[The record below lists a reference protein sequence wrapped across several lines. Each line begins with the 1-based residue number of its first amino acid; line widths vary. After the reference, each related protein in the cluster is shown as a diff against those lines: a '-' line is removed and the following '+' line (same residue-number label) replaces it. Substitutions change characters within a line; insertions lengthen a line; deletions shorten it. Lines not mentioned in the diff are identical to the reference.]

1 MRHYA
6 LLILLCL
13 CAFLPGIATLPPIDR
28 DEPRFV
34 QASKQ
39 MAESGDLVDIR
50 FQDESRYKKPV
61 GIYWLHNAA
70 LALSGQGA
78 DAPIWIYRLVSVL
91 GALIAVCATFATGR
105 RLFGDPAGLIAA
117 IALAG
122 IFGLAFEARIA
133 KTDAVL
139 LATAVLAQGALARL
153 YLADRGG
160 PPAGNAAW
168 LFWIAQAAAILV
180 KGPIVPLLSILTIA
194 TLAIVG
200 PRPPLAA
207 RPQGRARHAAR
218 RAAGL
223 AMGRR
228 HLDEDRAGLSGRNRS
243 ART

>member
-1 MRHYA
+1 MRQYA

-70 LALSGQGA
+70 LALSGQGS
-78 DAPIWIYRLVSVL
+78 DAPIWVYRLVSVL
-91 GALIAVCATFATGR
+91 GGIIAVCATFATGR
-105 RLFGDPAGLIAA
+105 RLFGDRAGLIAA

-122 IFGLAFEARIA
+122 IFGLGFEARIA

-153 YLADRGG
+153 YLAGRGSQ
-160 PPAGNAAW
+160 PPAG
-168 LFWIAQAAAILV
+168 QR
-180 KGPIVPLLSILTIA
+180 G
-194 TLAIVG
+194 LAVLG
-200 PRPPLAA
+200 CRRPP
-207 RPQGRARHAAR
+207 P
-218 RAAGL
+218 
-223 AMGRR
+223 
-228 HLDEDRAGLSGRNRS
+228 S
-243 ART
+243 

>member
-78 DAPIWIYRLVSVL
+78 DAPIWVYRLVSVL
-91 GALIAVCATFATGR
+91 GGLIAVCATFATGR
-105 RLFGDPAGLIAA
+105 RLFGDRAGLIAA

-133 KTDAVL
+133 KTDAML
-139 LATAVLAQGALARL
+139 LATAVLAQGALARHL
-153 YLADRGG
+153 
-160 PPAGNAAW
+160 P
-168 LFWIAQAAAILV
+168 
-180 KGPIVPLLSILTIA
+180 
-194 TLAIVG
+194 
-200 PRPPLAA
+200 
-207 RPQGRARHAAR
+207 R
-218 RAAGL
+218 RAWRPATRRPRGVAVL
-223 AMGRR
+223 GCAGRR
-228 HLDEDRAGLSGRNRS
+228 HPDQGTDRS
-243 ART
+243 AAQPPDRRHASSSSTATEAGCAN